1 MWSLGAAHELP
12 PFDVIFL
19 GEPEAAPPA
28 SLLLLITWCVQWYKQ
43 RLCQLQRLSVCH
55 SLPVVTTASLPGMP
69 LHCTHVS

>member
-28 SLLLLITWCVQWYKQ
+28 SLLLLITWCVTNNGSVSCKGSRYVIA
-43 RLCQLQRLSVCH
+43 CQS
-55 SLPVVTTASLPGMP
+55 
-69 LHCTHVS
+69 